1 MQPLPEAPMLR
12 DSSAPTRPPLRGLY
26 GCRQSVPRR
35 LTAWSVTLLAPIPSQ
50 CEASSDG
57 AANEAGGADTKDYLT
72 FDPEQCSRPMKLIQ
86 FLYIEKVPE
95 RVRPARFVCRSER

>member
-12 DSSAPTRPPLRGLY
+12 DSSAPTRPPARP

-35 LTAWSVTLLAPIPSQ
+35 LTAWSVTLLAPTPLQ

-72 FDPEQCSRPMKLIQ
+72 FDREQCSRPMKLIQ

-95 RVRPARFVCRSER
+95 RVRPARFVCRS